1 MKNYKIN
8 FQVSVILILISI
20 VTGSFFGIDK
30 FTSENPGDEASIYI
44 GLSDKDSSSCDI
56 CMPGGEYYDSGC
68 KRCVQDGISLTVDS
82 IKNNYYAIAWN
93 NNNVLG
99 HGDKNCVARSNFLLT
114 QPNSGD
120 TFWVEIIKNKNIINS
135 TFYTDKNFRN
145 VFDSNSLK
153 MCSIPNDLQ
162 YIKISNNDGQ
172 SFGNGGKILSYIDD
186 IEIFEEDFNSS
197 ATFQEN
203 DQILLKLIYQENF
216 SECNSKTCN
225 DTWVLQ
231 DPNMFYVDIDN
242 KNFNIN
248 SQTSG
253 TLDYAHHDLGIPLS
267 NDFWILKFKMHI
279 DTFEEHPHGKGILN
293 LDPQLRQL
301 LLGLPTFIFPLASF
315 LIIKKSPSKLIGFLI
330 IINGLIISLGIL
342 LQLILVQNLEVKN
355 ILQYCIAISF
365 GAFISILGI
374 LIITKT
380 KNYNK

>member
-1 MKNYKIN
+1 MKNYKVN
-8 FQVSVILILISI
+8 LQVSVILILISI

-30 FTSENPGDEASIYI
+30 FTSENPADEAAIYI

-68 KRCVQDGISLTVDS
+68 KRCIQDGISLTVNS
-82 IKNNYYAIAWN
+82 MKNNYYSIVWN

-99 HGDKNCVARSNFLLT
+99 YGDKNCVAKSDFLLT
-114 QPNSGD
+114 QPNSDD

-135 TFYTDKNFRN
+135 TLYTDKNFKN

-153 MCSIPNDLQ
+153 ICSIPNNLQ

-186 IEIFEEDFNSS
+186 IEIFEKDFNSS
-197 ATFQEN
+197 VTFQEN
-203 DQILLKLIYQENF
+203 PGSFLKLIYQEDF

-279 DTFEEHPHGKGILN
+279 DTFEEHPSGKGILN

-301 LLGLPTFIFPLASF
+301 LLGLPTFIFPLVSF
-315 LIIKKSPSKLIGFLI
+315 LIIKKSPSKLIGLLI

-342 LQLILVQNLEVKN
+342 LQLILLENFETKN

-374 LIITKT
+374 LIITKI
-380 KNYNK
+380 KKL